1 MASLIFVAVAVAW
14 ALYLIP
20 KALQSHEHATRARS
34 VERFSHTMR
43 VLARREP
50 VDHRRSRLVVPGRS
64 GAVTTSSLADA
75 AAEGAPASAPPSAE
89 AAAPAVVL
97 SPAQVRA
104 RREASKRAAKRR
116 RRVLGLLLVSL
127 AAVAGVAAYGL
138 LEWWYVAIPAGL
150 LVAWLV
156 ACRLMVKGEHRAWDR
171 LVAPPAA
178 AEAEPT
184 VDEEATTVI
193 DTASLADSM
202 TTPGMWDPVPVTL
215 PTYVSMAAATR
226 TVRTIDLDA
235 DGVWTSGRTEADAAL
250 ARQSD
255 AADQA
260 ARAARQAEGD
270 QPRAVGSAG

>member
-20 KALQSHEHATRARS
+20 KALQSHEHAVRARS

-50 VDHRRSRLVVPGRS
+50 VDHRNSRLVVQPSR
-64 GAVTTSSLADA
+64 GA
-75 AAEGAPASAPPSAE
+75 ASAAVAE
-89 AAAPAVVL
+89 EAPVAEPEAAPAFVP

-104 RREASKRAAKRR
+104 RRDSARRAAKRR
-116 RRVLGLLLVSL
+116 RRVLGLLLVAV
-127 AAVAGVAAYGL
+127 AAVAGVAAYGA

-150 LVAWLV
+150 LVAWLA
-156 ACRLMVKGEHRAWDR
+156 ACRLMVKGERRAWDR
-171 LVAPPAA
+171 VVTPDVATVA
-178 AEAEPT
+178 AEADD
-184 VDEEATTVI
+184 DELTTAL
-193 DTASLADSM
+193 DTGALADSM
-202 TTPGMWDPVPVTL
+202 VDPGMWDPVPVTL
-215 PTYVSMAAATR
+215 PTYVSMATATR

-235 DGVWTSGRTEADAAL
+235 DGVWTSGRTAEDSAL

-260 ARAARQAEGD
+260 ARAARKAED
-270 QPRAVGSAG
+270 DEPRAVGSAG